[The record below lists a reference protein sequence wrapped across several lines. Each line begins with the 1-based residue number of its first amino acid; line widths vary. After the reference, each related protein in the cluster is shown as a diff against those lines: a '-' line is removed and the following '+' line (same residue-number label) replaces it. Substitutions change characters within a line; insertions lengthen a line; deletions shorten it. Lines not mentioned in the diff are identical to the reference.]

1 MDNHGIISFELDTIQ
16 ILADEDVLAVDV
28 TIIRSDGSDGTVT
41 VDYQTVE
48 SSAQAGLDFT
58 PVTGTATF
66 EEGETRQV
74 VRIPILEDDLAEGR
88 EIFSLTVDNPTGGA
102 SLSAPRTAS
111 IVIEDNDFIPGAEIF
126 NGNQYILTSELF
138 WEDAQAEA
146 TRLGGNLVTING
158 DQEEQWLRDTFGSAE
173 RFWIGLNDSETEGQ
187 FEWVSGQPV
196 TYLNWAPGE
205 PNDFEGAQDFGVINF
220 GSEGEWDDDAGT
232 NVFRGIIEIGGA
244 NPTVSDGGEE
254 TNGAE
259 PIRTEVITGLTFP
272 TAIDWSTDGETI
284 FVAEKAGIIKVFVDG
299 ELRDTPALDITS
311 RVNVFQ
317 DRGISD
323 IAVHP
328 DFLTGSPYI
337 YVAYAYDPPE
347 VFDNVGNDLAGPDG
361 SGNRASR
368 VGRFTVDLETLTI
381 DPDSEEV
388 ILGRNST
395 WENFNAFVDSSI
407 DLEEPPAIG
416 VINQTPDFL
425 PLDSITHSTGSLEF
439 GPDGAL
445 YVSNGDGTSFNVAD
459 SRGLRVQDIDTLSGK
474 ILRVDP
480 LTGEGLED
488 NPFYDG
494 DPDSNRSRVYQY
506 GFRNPFRFS
515 IDPETGTVYT
525 GDVGWFSWEEINVGE
540 PGANFGWPFYEGGNG
555 INVRTPDY
563 QNLPEAIAFY
573 DSDQDDVTIPLIALN
588 HDVDNVNAIIGG
600 PIYRGTTFPE
610 EFQGDLFFNDLAEGT
625 IRNVSFDEEGNVTDV
640 DEFVNDTNFVV
651 QLLQGPDD
659 NLYFVELFSGTVGRW
674 EFEEIQPLD
683 NPPEVINEI
692 ADIIVSENSPNEI
705 VDFSNVFF
713 DSDGDEITFSIQD
726 NSNPDLVSAVLD
738 ETSLSSLNLNFL
750 DDQFGTADIT
760 VRATAN
766 GEFVDETFTVSV
778 AEANDTLPEVIN
790 EIINIAVLENSA
802 DEIIDLSNVFFD
814 ADGDEI
820 LLSLQD
826 NSNPDL
832 VSAVLNNESLTLD
845 FLDDQFG
852 TADITVR
859 ATANG
864 EFVDETFTVSVAE
877 ANDTLPEV
885 INEIINIAVLENSA
899 DEIIDLSNVFFDA
912 DGDEILLSLQDN
924 SNPDLAITVVEGENL
939 IIDFLDEQF
948 GTTDITVRATANG
961 EFVDETFTVSV
972 TERAEGEDVIE
983 LFRFRNTTFETGT
996 YVFVGKDE
1004 RDAILDNSD
1013 FNQTF
1018 TLDGVQEDGSIIPA
1032 FTASTVGGEDL
1043 IPFFRL
1049 ESLNPNTPGTFL
1061 FASTEEYDAIFAEG
1075 SDQADQWSQQGLDE
1089 NGNDIPEFY
1098 LFDGVAD
1105 RGTEFNRF
1113 QNTLNNTF
1121 LYAGPEESADIAGD
1135 PNFSST
1141 FTNQGVAFR
1150 SLV

>member
-832 VSAVLNNESLTLD
+832 
-845 FLDDQFG
+845 
-852 TADITVR
+852 
-859 ATANG
+859 
-864 EFVDETFTVSVAE
+864 
-877 ANDTLPEV
+877 
-885 INEIINIAVLENSA
+885 
-899 DEIIDLSNVFFDA
+899 
-912 DGDEILLSLQDN
+912 
-924 SNPDLAITVVEGENL
+924 AITVVEGENL